1 MKLTGTLSASWRR
14 FLGAT
19 GSQDRR
25 RLIELL
31 RDEYMKEAKDVAQFQ
46 EHADRMTY
54 PHFRKRLLDI
64 AEEEK
69 AHVEWLRD
77 KIRALGGELPEM
89 RLPVTSGRN
98 NWECLLAD
106 VEEERRDSSAVLAR
120 IYTLAEEA
128 DSEITEGL
136 RRMHE
141 DEKRHRQEILDMLM
155 KSDPQA
161 QLS

>member
-1 MKLTGTLSASWRR
+1 MKLTGTLSAGWRR
-14 FLGAT
+14 FLGAP
-19 GSQDRR
+19 GSQDRQ
-25 RLIELL
+25 RLIGLL

-46 EHADRMTY
+46 AHADRMTY

-89 RLPVTSGRN
+89 TLPVTSGRN

-120 IYTLAEEA
+120 IYMLAEET
-128 DSEITEGL
+128 DLEITEGL

>member
-1 MKLTGTLSASWRR
+1 MRLTGTLSATLRR
-14 FLGAT
+14 FLGVP
-19 GSQDRR
+19 GSQDRQ

-31 RDEYMKEAKDVAQFQ
+31 RDEYMKEVKDVAQFQ

-54 PHFRKRLLDI
+54 PHFRKRLLHI

-89 RLPVTSGRN
+89 LLPVTSGRN

-128 DSEITEGL
+128 DLEIADGL
-136 RRMHE
+136 RRIHE
-141 DEKRHRQEILDMLM
+141 NEKRHRQEILDMLM